1 MKKIFL
7 YLLFFMISA
16 KIFAQSTL
24 ITPGTNQ
31 PNIIANGTNNGG
43 ITPPRMTN
51 AQIAA
56 IVSPNIG
63 SMVYDTDVNC
73 LRIFDG
79 SKWKCQSVAQGVYD
93 YSVSSMG
100 GVGNQIP
107 YDIEIVGDYIY
118 VAGEFEGELYFVDDY
133 GPVVLYSV
141 GGKDGFLA
149 KLRKDGRLEWA
160 RQMSNTAQC
169 IANQVKLDGNGNV
182 YVAGTHKGAVTVGS
196 INLGNSSTTTN
207 DVFFAKY
214 NNSGAFQWVQKIGGT
229 VEDSLSAM
237 AIDGNNNIHL
247 TGMFEGTTA
256 LLTTNGGVGVI
267 LTSSGCTDLFY
278 AKYNS
283 SGAFLHHK
291 VGTSTECL
299 TGTALTIDQS
309 NNVYLA
315 GSSVGLPVALTFDGI
330 ALPLSGASE
339 GGFVAKISSLNLTSY
354 VKNAGV
360 YWPSAL
366 AVDNSNN
373 LYLTS
378 NNNIASYNTPFGAVT
393 IRFPQL
399 TLVKLNNLLD
409 ILWSF
414 PSVNL
419 TDGYTPIAG
428 TPAPSTCQGNSEILN
443 AKSISDITISNNSTI
458 QITGVFFCSVAF
470 NINSV
475 YNFTIDYG
483 WNSRIRQTN
492 DRFNSIFLEY
502 SLDGEFLYI
511 DDFGGNGMDGIN
523 AIKATSNGETFA
535 VGYYENTVN
544 WGYGYSTTSL
554 GGKDMF
560 LLKISK

>member
-79 SKWKCQSVAQGVYD
+79 TKWKCQSVAQSVYD
-93 YSVSSMG
+93 YSANSMG

-118 VAGEFEGELYFVDDY
+118 VAGEFEGEIYFVDDY
-133 GPVVLYSV
+133 GPVVLYSA

-160 RQMSNTAQC
+160 RQISNTAQC

-207 DVFFAKY
+207 DIFFAKY

-229 VEDSLSAM
+229 VEDSLAAM

-267 LTSSGCTDLFY
+267 LTAGSCTDLFY
-278 AKYNS
+278 AKYS
-283 SGAFLHHK
+283 TSGAFLHHK
-291 VGTSTECL
+291 VGTSSECL
-299 TGTALTIDQS
+299 SGTALTVDQY

-330 ALPLSGASE
+330 TLPLSSASA
-339 GGFVAKISSLNLTSY
+339 GGFVTKISPSNFTFY

-378 NNNIASYNTPFGAVT
+378 NNTIASYNTPFGAITVK
-393 IRFPQL
+393 FPQF
-399 TLVKLNNLLD
+399 TLVKFDNLLD
-409 ILWSF
+409 ILWSI

-419 TDGYTPIAG
+419 SDAYSPFAG
-428 TPAPSTCQGNSEILN
+428 TATPSTCQATNEILN
-443 AKSISDITISNNSTI
+443 AKAISDITISNNSTI

-475 YNFTIDYG
+475 HNLNIDFG
-483 WNSRIRQTN
+483 RDSRNKQTN
-492 DRFNSIFLEY
+492 GKFNAIFLEY
-502 SLDGEFLYI
+502 SLDGGLLYL
-511 DDFGGNGMDGIN
+511 DDFGGTGMDGIN

-544 WGYGYSTTSL
+544 WTYGQSTTSL
-554 GGKDMF
+554 GAKDMF